1 MVKYWVQ
8 GILCN
13 FEQKVNNPIFI
24 IGYNNSGKS
33 LIKKNIACNK
43 EIAVYPGEA
52 NELWHPGAYP
62 WRYSDLSRPPIWY
75 DPHFYVEKSLAHWSG
90 SHKAKIKK
98 EFASFQML
106 SRKSFLVIES
116 AMIAFLTP
124 QLIELFPDARFIHI
138 YRDGRVVSYLAAK
151 KEAER
156 MDKDPEPYKKTG
168 FYYESFDDL
177 LCQMANY
184 WRLTM
189 KEIDQMVKGDMVDSN
204 KILELSYEGFC
215 SNPERQMQRL
225 YNFIGVPVHSFSNSI
240 LENKND
246 MDLQEVSKNDYSLL
260 NELLSPV
267 LKFRGYIV

>member
-1 MVKYWVQ
+1 VVKHWMQ
-8 GILCN
+8 RMSHTHEKN
-13 FEQKVNNPIFI
+13 VNNPIFI

-33 LIKKNIACNK
+33 LIKKAIAINK
-43 EIAVYPGEA
+43 EIAIYPGEA

-62 WRYSDLSRPPIWY
+62 WRYSDLSRPPIFY
-75 DPHFYVEKSLAHWSG
+75 DPHLYVEKSLAHWSD
-90 SHKAKIKK
+90 SHKTKIKK

-106 SRKSFLVIES
+106 SRKCFLVIES
-116 AMIAFLTP
+116 AMIAFLIP

-168 FYYESFDDL
+168 FYCESFDDL

-184 WRLTM
+184 WKLTM
-189 KEIDQMVKGDMVDSN
+189 KEVDQKVKGDIVDSN
-204 KILELSYEGFC
+204 RIMELSYEDFC
-215 SNPERQMQRL
+215 SNPEELMQSL
-225 YNFIGVPVHSFSNSI
+225 CNFIGVPGHSFSNSM

-246 MDLQEVSKNDYSLL
+246 MDLQEISKNEYSLL

-267 LKFRGYIV
+267 LEFRGYIV